1 MDGKRVS
8 GVGGLSS
15 SEVLLDGVGCH
26 GWWLVVDGE
35 HGPGRVVAG
44 PFRDRAEA
52 GWAAGADET
61 AGLVGA
67 RPTYGIARADGGLD
81 RRPSPQDRAWLAHLT
96 EQLERLPED
105 WDAGLS
111 DEDPLVTLVVEVAAA
126 LAEAGLPLHDS
137 DGVDSAVGGVCL
149 TPEPGLGGVVVSWR
163 QHDRMSVDQVHGAAA
178 DAKLQQVMNRALA
191 DVLVLC
197 GFGVDPFGGA
207 SGHVVR
213 AVD

>member
-1 MDGKRVS
+1 MS

-15 SEVLLDGVGCH
+15 SEVLFDGVACH
-26 GWWLVVDGE
+26 GWWLVIDGE

-44 PFRDRAEA
+44 PFRDRPEA
-52 GWAAGADET
+52 GWATGADES

-96 EQLERLPED
+96 EQLERLPDD

-111 DEDPLVTLVVEVAAA
+111 DEDPLATLVVEVAAA

-137 DGVDSAVGGVCL
+137 DGADSAVGGVCL
-149 TPEPGLGGVVVSWR
+149 TPEPGLGGIVVSWR

-191 DVLVLC
+191 DVLVLR

-213 AVD
+213 AVA

>member
-1 MDGKRVS
+1 MSD
-8 GVGGLSS
+8 VGGLSN
-15 SEVLLDGVGCH
+15 SEVLFDGVACR

-52 GWAAGADET
+52 GWATGADES

-96 EQLERLPED
+96 EQLERLPDD

-111 DEDPLVTLVVEVAAA
+111 DEDPLATLVVEVAAA

-137 DGVDSAVGGVCL
+137 DGADSAVGGVCL
-149 TPEPGLGGVVVSWR
+149 TPERGLGGVVVSWR

-178 DAKLQQVMNRALA
+178 DAKVQQVMNRALA

-213 AVD
+213 SVD

>member
-1 MDGKRVS
+1 MS

-15 SEVLLDGVGCH
+15 SEVLLDGVACH

-61 AGLVGA
+61 AGLAGA

-96 EQLERLPED
+96 EQVERLPED

-111 DEDPLVTLVVEVAAA
+111 DEDPLATLVVEVAAA

-137 DGVDSAVGGVCL
+137 DGVGSAVGGVCL
-149 TPEPGLGGVVVSWR
+149 TPEPGLGGIVVSWR
-163 QHDRMSVDQVHGAAA
+163 QHERMSVDQVHGPAA
-178 DAKLQQVMNRALA
+178 DAKVQQVMSRALA
-191 DVLVLC
+191 DVLLMR
-197 GFGVDPFGGA
+197 GF
-207 SGHVVR
+207 
-213 AVD
+213 AVDTFGSASCHIVRTGCNR